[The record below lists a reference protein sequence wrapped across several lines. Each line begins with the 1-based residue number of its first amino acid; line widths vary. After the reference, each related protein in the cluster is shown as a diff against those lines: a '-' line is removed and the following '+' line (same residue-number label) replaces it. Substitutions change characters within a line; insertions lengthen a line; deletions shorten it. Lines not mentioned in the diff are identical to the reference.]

1 MCARTP
7 RAPDPARE
15 ANAPR
20 AHPRSRHPAPLPAC
34 AAAEHVKT
42 TVLGDTATMKR
53 LLDDHVAEV
62 LQGELKYEEDVALSN
77 VKLVVGFAGVG
88 AALASHVYPKPF
100 PHNWWVLLACC
111 AWYFA
116 MSGVLQFLLSYV
128 ELEAF
133 LQLKPRAPGG
143 AGLNIASSLPR
154 FTDTY
159 SLAITPLPRGS
170 LFMWSAPKF
179 RHAPGGADGVFAA
192 EASVTKFFDEDGV
205 FAEVPF
211 GEWVRGLVAAY
222 EAANGG
228 RAAAA
233 AKGGKAE

>member
-1 MCARTP
+1 MAAHSAARADVSP
-7 RAPDPARE
+7 R
-15 ANAPR
+15 APR
-20 AHPRSRHPAPLPAC
+20 AHAASRTG
-34 AAAEHVKT
+34 AEHVKT
-42 TVLGDTATMKR
+42 TVLGDTATIKR

-100 PHNWWVLLACC
+100 PHNWWVLLGCC

-133 LQLKPRAPGG
+133 LQLKPRAAQT

-154 FTDTY
+154 FSDRY
-159 SLAITPLPRGS
+159 SLAISPLPHGS
-170 LFMWSAPKF
+170 LSMWSAPKF
-179 RHAPGGADGVFAA
+179 RHVPGGADGVYAA
-192 EASVTKFFDEDGV
+192 EESVTRFFDEDGV
-205 FAEVPF
+205 FVEAPF
-211 GEWVRGLVAAY
+211 ADWVKQLVKAY
-222 EAANGG
+222 EAGQAQAQGHGQG
-228 RAAAA
+228 RA
-233 AKGGKAE
+233 GGGGAGKSVKAE